1 MKEIDKIR
9 LERIKETF
17 ENNLKEL
24 EGIVKALESSDV
36 SLDEMLELFEKGIK
50 LTKSCTSQIEN
61 AEQKISVLMKNKDGE
76 MTEEPFAPLGE

>member
-1 MKEIDKIR
+1 MS
-9 LERIKETF
+9 KETF

-24 EGIVKALESSDV
+24 EGIVKALEGSDV

-61 AEQKISVLMKNKDGE
+61 AEQKITVLMKNKDGE

>member
-1 MKEIDKIR
+1 MS
-9 LERIKETF
+9 KETF

-24 EGIVKALESSDV
+24 EGIVKALESSDI